1 MNRPIPRTISEFLD
15 HLRICLHDADPALV
29 QDALYDAEEYL
40 RAACAEHPAL
50 SEAEVIERV
59 RSQFGMPDEVAAAYR
74 ETDATVTRAL
84 RSPAP
89 PKARSLVGKVF
100 GVYTD
105 PRTYG
110 SLFYMLLALA
120 TGIFY
125 FTWATAGV
133 SMSLG
138 LSILII
144 GIPFILLFL
153 GTVRLISLVE
163 GRIVEVLLGE
173 RMPRR
178 PLYPR
183 AEGLID
189 HIKLMLKDGRTWLTL
204 LYMLAMLP
212 LGVVYFTIMVT
223 GIVTSVGLMVAPF
236 VQLWVVNRYEH
247 VTVQLMDQELVW
259 PWTLVLIPMG
269 FLLLTGFMHL
279 ARFIGSL
286 HGRLAKHLLV
296 RS

>member
-1 MNRPIPRTISEFLD
+1 MSRPIPKTISEFLD
-15 HLRICLHDADPALV
+15 HLRICLHSADPALV

-40 RAACAEHPAL
+40 RAACAEHPSL

-59 RSQFGMPDEVAAAYR
+59 RGQFGMPDEVAAAYR

-84 RSPAP
+84 RSPP
-89 PKARSLVGKVF
+89 QPTPRSLAGRIF

-105 PRTYG
+105 ARTYG
-110 SLFYMLLALA
+110 SMFYMLLALA

-138 LSILII
+138 LSVLII

-163 GRIVEVLLGE
+163 GRVVEVLLGE

-183 AEGLID
+183 ANGLIE
-189 HIKLMLKDGRTWLTL
+189 HIKLMLKDSRTWLTL
-204 LYMLAMLP
+204 LYMIAMLP
-212 LGVVYFTIMVT
+212 LGIVYFTTMVT
-223 GIVTSVGLMVAPF
+223 GIVTSLGLMLAPF

-247 VTVQLMDQELVW
+247 VSVQLLDQELVW
-259 PWTLVLIPMG
+259 PWTLVLIPVG

-279 ARFIGSL
+279 ARLIGTL

-296 RS
+296 RG

>member
-1 MNRPIPRTISEFLD
+1 MSRPIPKTISEFLD
-15 HLRICLHDADPALV
+15 HLRICLHSADPALV

-40 RAACAEHPAL
+40 RAACAEHPSL

-59 RSQFGMPDEVAAAYR
+59 RGQFGMPDEVAAAYR

-84 RSPAP
+84 RSPPP
-89 PKARSLVGKVF
+89 PKPRSLAGRIF

-105 PRTYG
+105 ARTYG
-110 SLFYMLLALA
+110 SMFYMLLALA

-138 LSILII
+138 LSVLII

-163 GRIVEVLLGE
+163 GRVVEVLLGE

-183 AEGLID
+183 ANGLIE
-189 HIKLMLKDGRTWLTL
+189 HIKLMLKDSRTWLTL
-204 LYMLAMLP
+204 LYMIAMLP
-212 LGVVYFTIMVT
+212 LGIVYFTTMVT
-223 GIVTSVGLMVAPF
+223 GIVTSLGLMVAPF

-247 VTVQLMDQELVW
+247 VSVQLLDQELVW
-259 PWTLVLIPMG
+259 PWTLVLIPVG

-279 ARFIGSL
+279 ARLIGTL

-296 RS
+296 RG